1 MKCKMLDQVQ
11 KRGLTFRKVMQRST
25 NIKIVEVLPR
35 NEFINTNPFFFF
47 QTDDIGSCRGDSG
60 AYIKFN

>member
-1 MKCKMLDQVQ
+1 MKCEMLDQEQ
-11 KRGLTFRKVMQRST
+11 KRGLTFRKVMQWST

-35 NEFINTNPFFFF
+35 NEFINTNPFFF

>member
-1 MKCKMLDQVQ
+1 MLDQEQ

-35 NEFINTNPFFFF
+35 NEFINTNPFFFS
-47 QTDDIGSCRGDSG
+47 DRRYRIM
-60 AYIKFN
+60 